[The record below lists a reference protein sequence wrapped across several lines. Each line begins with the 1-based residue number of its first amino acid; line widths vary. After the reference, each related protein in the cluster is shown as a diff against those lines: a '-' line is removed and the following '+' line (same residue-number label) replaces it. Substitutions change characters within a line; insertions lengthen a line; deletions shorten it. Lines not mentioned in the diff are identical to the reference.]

1 MTFLLFLCRVKQYLS
16 NWQHLVYFGQTI
28 QELITNLES
37 NCNIALNWFNKNKTT
52 VNRGMSYVIIVDE
65 RKQDDTYE
73 ILKIGSKK
81 SKVLTQVKLLWIEIH
96 NGLNFVPRLIFFF
109 FFFCKSAASQL
120 NPLIRLKCSY
130 DLKERKG
137 LMNSFVLSLIIALS
151 HGCLQVSS
159 P

>member
-1 MTFLLFLCRVKQYLS
+1 MTFLLFRYRVKQYLS
-16 NWQHLVYFGQTI
+16 NWQHLACFGQTI

-37 NCNIALNWFNKNKTT
+37 NCNTALNWFNKNKMT

-96 NGLNFVPRLIFFF
+96 NGLNFVQRLIF

-137 LMNSFVLSLIIALS
+137 LMNSFILSLIIALS
-151 HGCLQVSS
+151 HGCLQV
-159 P
+159 PN